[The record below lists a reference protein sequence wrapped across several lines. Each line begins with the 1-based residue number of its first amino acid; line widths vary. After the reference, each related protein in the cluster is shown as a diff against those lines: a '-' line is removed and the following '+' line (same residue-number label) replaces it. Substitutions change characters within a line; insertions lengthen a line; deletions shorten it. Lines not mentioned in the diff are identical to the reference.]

1 MRDRQK
7 EDEDETRQT
16 AQEVRSTDGRDDG
29 GVTSPT
35 VAAVVSSPPPPLPPT
50 DDGAAIFCRQE
61 VNVQNSGEAKRET
74 ASSALRPTDRL
85 DVFREGDHSPDTNS
99 SSTTTVR
106 ERETTN
112 TRDSAPEQVV

>member
-16 AQEVRSTDGRDDG
+16 AQEVRSTDATEATEEER
-29 GVTSPT
+29 GVTPPT
-35 VAAVVSSPPPPLPPT
+35 VAAVVSSPLLPPT

-74 ASSALRPTDRL
+74 ASSLGYKFTPAQR
-85 DVFREGDHSPDTNS
+85 
-99 SSTTTVR
+99 
-106 ERETTN
+106 
-112 TRDSAPEQVV
+112 